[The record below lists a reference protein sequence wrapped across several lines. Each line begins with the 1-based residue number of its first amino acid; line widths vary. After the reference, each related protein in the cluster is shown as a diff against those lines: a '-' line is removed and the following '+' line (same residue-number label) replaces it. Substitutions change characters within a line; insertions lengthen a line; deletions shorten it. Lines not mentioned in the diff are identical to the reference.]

1 MVSLTPVTKFIISL
15 IKIFERKSVLNISD
29 LKSMMNITVST
40 CFEFGFPNV
49 SSLIQANPDIFKVSN
64 TSIITERSDVELNP
78 NCILTKRGLRNYYET
93 TPNIKVEKT
102 SPEKFFS
109 SFGASECQL
118 NKLCS
123 DNNCK
128 GAISKKS
135 QIEDNNNTI
144 EENNNEFW
152 RPYLT
157 TNCLNQSAESFYPK
171 LYERRGCD
179 ETKAAMMTL
188 NNNIGDGDSI
198 SSLRMLLYE
207 PPKPDTPPSKIV
219 PFWIDPIW
227 GNIGHDA
234 SVSDSVSLIDTNW
247 EF

>member
-1 MVSLTPVTKFIISL
+1 MVSLTPVTKFIINL
-15 IKIFERKSVLNISD
+15 IKIFERKSVINISD
-29 LKSMMNITVST
+29 LKSMMNITIST
-40 CFEFGFPNV
+40 CFEFGYPNV

-78 NCILTKRGLRNYYET
+78 TCILTKRGLKNYYET
-93 TPNIKVEKT
+93 TPNVKMEKT

-109 SFGASECQL
+109 SFGAGDCQL

-123 DNNCK
+123 DSNCK
-128 GAISKKS
+128 GVIE
-135 QIEDNNNTI
+135 IEDNNNTI
-144 EENNNEFW
+144 EANNNNAFW

-157 TNCLNQSAESFYPK
+157 TCLNQEAESFYPK

-179 ETKAAMMTL
+179 ETKSAMMTL
-188 NNNIGDGDSI
+188 NNNNGDGI

-227 GNIGHDA
+227 ANFGHDA
-234 SVSDSVSLIDTNW
+234 AVSDSVSLL
-247 EF
+247 